1 MSKFKVGDIVTG
13 VFEDHWV
20 YGSNWKIKSIQEGY
34 DDFFVLTPDLYEVVG
49 IDENNRELGL
59 GVGAIWTENEL
70 ELVEEEQKQ
79 EKQMFWI
86 IVVASVF
93 LLTGGGV
100 VIAVFCGDEFSEM
113 FSNVFA
119 SFARLDLFAFP
130 YGFFLFAVFIL
141 LALDYWMRRAYYKRH
156 GKG

>member
-1 MSKFKVGDIVTG
+1 MEQNHKDKGLREAMKTSASPRLSTNFTFRTMLKV
-13 VFEDHWV
+13 
-20 YGSNWKIKSIQEGY
+20 QE
-34 DDFFVLTPDLYEVVG
+34 
-49 IDENNRELGL
+49 
-59 GVGAIWTENEL
+59 AIRL
-70 ELVEEEQKQ
+70 KEQKQ